1 MSTHSKNPM
10 TTTANPLVRPQTA
23 SAELPAVPL
32 TTEGYSVLHQMMR
45 FRWTSWRALP
55 DATRSAIAQEAAAA
69 LGEMEKNAAGQS
81 ALFSLIGHKGDLM
94 LVHFRKSFADLNQA
108 ELKMA
113 GLRLSDYLEPTSS
126 YLSIIELGLY
136 DSTLKIYKELTDQG
150 IQPHSDQWKAEIECK
165 LNRHRE
171 AMHPRLFPEIPP
183 NRYICFYPMD
193 RRRGEDKNWYT
204 LPIEE
209 RARQMSDHG
218 MVGRRYAGEVKQIIT
233 GSIGFDDWEWGV
245 DLFADD
251 PLVFK
256 KLIYEMRFDHVS
268 AVYALFGTFYIG
280 LRCPANRLYDLLEGN
295 LPQHNQS
302 AVCPSFELVWGRA
315 PRPSKPSEARQ
326 LPAGIATLNA
336 LLPANALPFRML
348 RLRKS
353 KLVPLHIHARPAKRH
368 TLHAQAE
375 SLFRGIFSGQPDR
388 PARANHAVPWQSG
401 NLLQDSHNLPRGA
414 RPARGFG

>member
-1 MSTHSKNPM
+1 MDLEVMSTHPDKPV
-10 TTTANPLVRPQTA
+10 TTTANPPARSQTA
-23 SAELPAVPL
+23 SAEIPAVPL

-45 FRWTSWRALP
+45 FRWTAWRSLP
-55 DATRSAIAQEAAAA
+55 DATRSEIAKEAASA
-69 LGEMEKNAAGQS
+69 LGEMEKRFDGQS

-94 LVHFRKSFADLNQA
+94 MVHFRNSFSDLNQA
-108 ELKMA
+108 ELNLA

-136 DSTLKIYKELTDQG
+136 DSTLKIYRELMDQG

-183 NRYICFYPMD
+183 NRYICFYPMN
-193 RRRGEDKNWYT
+193 RLRGEDKNWYT

-209 RARQMSDHG
+209 RARQMGEHG
-218 MVGRRYAGEVKQIIT
+218 LVGRRYAGEIKQIIT

-268 AVYALFGTFYIG
+268 AVYALFGQFYVG
-280 LRCPANRLYDLLEGN
+280 VRCPSAALERLLSGE
-295 LPQHNQS
+295 LP
-302 AVCPSFELVWGRA
+302 
-315 PRPSKPSEARQ
+315 K
-326 LPAGIATLNA
+326 
-336 LLPANALPFRML
+336 
-348 RLRKS
+348 
-353 KLVPLHIHARPAKRH
+353 
-368 TLHAQAE
+368 
-375 SLFRGIFSGQPDR
+375 
-388 PARANHAVPWQSG
+388 
-401 NLLQDSHNLPRGA
+401 
-414 RPARGFG
+414 